1 MAYGTNAP
9 FGLKVKTSLLGDPT
23 NINSILG
30 KIGITAWIAPGY
42 AQNIGVG
49 DPIIAAN
56 GANGGTIAS
65 AADVQYP
72 AVANQSTA
80 GWNYVGTF
88 AGILTTRSQ
97 SVVGT
102 ASGQIIPGGNLSAYV
117 ASDWRNSTEPV
128 PCMFIPTT
136 AEIVYTAQVGGAGS
150 PSNKANLGAVWNY
163 AKFTFTLVNNL
174 VVLNGNQSTGYLSL
188 ETENGS
194 PYAPANDGAGYS
206 SFQIIGFDD
215 SMALGTQA
223 INKSQIGLNY
233 GNVLVRYG
241 STAFSKVTTTG
252 ATYLP

>member
-49 DPIIAAN
+49 DPLIAAN

-65 AADVQYP
+65 AADVQ
-72 AVANQSTA
+72 VAGGGKTTA

-88 AGILTTRSQ
+88 AGILTSRSQ

-117 ASDWRNSTEPV
+117 ASDWRSSTDPV
-128 PCMFIPTT
+128 PCMFIPAT
-136 AEIVYTAQVGGAGS
+136 AEIVYTCQVGGSAS
-150 PSNKANLGAVWNY
+150 VSNKASLGAVWNY
-163 AKFTFTLVNNL
+163 ATFTFTLESGL

-188 ETENGS
+188 ATANGS
-194 PYAPANDGAGYS
+194 PYAPAADGAGYS
-206 SFQIIGFDD
+206 GFQIIGFDD
-215 SMALGTQA
+215 SLALGTQA
-223 INKSQIGLNY
+223 INRSQIDLNY

-241 STAFSKVTTTG
+241 STAFSAVTTTG
-252 ATYLP
+252 ATYL